1 MDVYNTGFNKIIIS
15 ICISINNFK
24 EIFDEKIQNFYRLST
39 VAYQIFGHRRYLSAS
54 PANFTSFSSPATG
67 VSSSQLIKRPGPR
80 VHILVTSPLLT
91 SIRVSYGLSLEY
103 VSAAICGSALHRLSY
118 QLSIYHRETTTLY
131 NIPAA
136 LSSQLN

>member
-1 MDVYNTGFNKIIIS
+1 MFTDCLQSHTKSLDTGD
-15 ICISINNFK
+15 IC
-24 EIFDEKIQNFYRLST
+24 QLHPRTL
-39 VAYQIFGHRRYLSAS
+39 
-54 PANFTSFSSPATG
+54 PASSPATG

-103 VSAAICGSALHRLSY
+103 VSAAICGSAPHRLSY

-136 LSSQLN
+136 LSSQLNWIVVISRVKWHSFNK